1 MLINTYVMPIEVKT
15 FSMKITVCRSNFKQR
30 FQLFTE
36 VHIHHIWKP
45 IGIGWIFIINFFLH
59 FLFFQ
64 ILVRHRLTYVYS
76 DCSNPQN
83 NTVECISGCTGIV
96 ITNAN
101 CTESN
106 LAENWADFEG
116 ETIFDIRHA
125 TSSHLG
131 LRFVNYNHAWMKHP
145 FCFIKKDNFMYLYLI
160 YIKIYVKIFYF
171 WHCKT
176 VFIHVYEILKD
187 ILNVNTHLTFD
198 DFFFKRF

>member
-1 MLINTYVMPIEVKT
+1 MLINTYVMPIEVET
-15 FSMKITVCRSNFKQR
+15 FSMKMTVCRSNLKQR

-76 DCSNPQN
+76 YCSNPQN
-83 NTVECISGCTGIV
+83 NTLECISGCTGSV
-96 ITNAN
+96 VTNAN

-106 LAENWADFEG
+106 SAENWADFEG

-176 VFIHVYEILKD
+176 VFIHVYEILKY
-187 ILNVNTHLTFD
+187 ILNVNTQ
-198 DFFFKRF
+198 

>member
-1 MLINTYVMPIEVKT
+1 MLIKTYVMPIEVET
-15 FSMKITVCRSNFKQR
+15 FSMNMTVCRSNFKQR
-30 FQLFTE
+30 FQLFTK

-59 FLFFQ
+59 FVFFQ

-76 DCSNPQN
+76 YCSNPQN
-83 NTVECISGCTGIV
+83 NTLECISGCTGSV
-96 ITNAN
+96 VTNAN

-106 LAENWADFEG
+106 SAENWADFEG

-131 LRFVNYNHAWMKHP
+131 FRFVNYNHAWMKRP
-145 FCFIKKDNFMYLYLI
+145 FCFIKADNFMYLYLI

-176 VFIHVYEILKD
+176 VFIHVYEILKY
-187 ILNVNTHLTFD
+187 ILNVNTQ
-198 DFFFKRF
+198 